1 LPPIPKRPGSRLCL
15 ALAAALVTLGA
26 CATVPPPVAGPPAD
40 AGLPRRVAVLPFV
53 NRTPNPEAAVVLR
66 RMFYNFFSSLAYADV
81 EPGVVDASLEA
92 SGLMADVVAGRLP
105 ALERL
110 GRLLDADAL
119 IVGEALSLGQTFAV
133 FYANQQAGLRARLID
148 CRSGR
153 VLWEA
158 ERTTTVHAGDVPL
171 SIPGLAASLVKT
183 AITYQ
188 QANVLGAAAELCM
201 QMVAGIPVPPG
212 PAAVV
217 PSIQALVHNGAGR
230 LLLPGDELRV
240 VLVGDP
246 RHKAELTVPG
256 LVRELPMEEKE
267 PGVYAAAYLVRPED
281 RTAGDGRVAATLRSP
296 AGAARQWEDTLGGV
310 RVGTPTPL
318 PAAIAADTVLTAERS
333 PYLVEEVLVV
343 QPGAT
348 LAIEPGVAIWFTAR
362 GMVVRGRVVAQGSAE
377 QPVVFAGLTSKGWKG
392 IFVDGSEAD
401 NRIEGC
407 RVSGAEYGIRAVRS
421 RLTVDR
427 CSLQDNGWAL
437 VAEEG
442 RLEVSR
448 SLVRASARTGIAAR
462 RAEVVVTESIV
473 TENGGGGILIESA
486 TARVRASHLLN
497 NGGWSVRAVGDA
509 AEVDA
514 SENWWGTEAP
524 GTTGLAPGG
533 VRIEPALSGPVRGVG
548 PGPLD

>member
-1 LPPIPKRPGSRLCL
+1 
-15 ALAAALVTLGA
+15 
-26 CATVPPPVAGPPAD
+26 
-40 AGLPRRVAVLPFV
+40 
-53 NRTPNPEAAVVLR
+53 
-66 RMFYNFFSSLAYADV
+66 
-81 EPGVVDASLEA
+81 
-92 SGLMADVVAGRLP
+92 
-105 ALERL
+105 
-110 GRLLDADAL
+110 
-119 IVGEALSLGQTFAV
+119 
-133 FYANQQAGLRARLID
+133 
-148 CRSGR
+148 
-153 VLWEA
+153 
-158 ERTTTVHAGDVPL
+158 
-171 SIPGLAASLVKT
+171 
-183 AITYQ
+183 
-188 QANVLGAAAELCM
+188 
-201 QMVAGIPVPPG
+201 
-212 PAAVV
+212 
-217 PSIQALVHNGAGR
+217 
-230 LLLPGDELRV
+230 
-240 VLVGDP
+240 LVGDP

-256 LVRELPMEEKE
+256 LVSELPMEEKE

-296 AGAARQWEDTLGGV
+296 VGAARQWGDTLGGV
-310 RVGTPTPL
+310 RVGTPTRL
-318 PAAIAADTVLTAERS
+318 PAAIATDTVLTAERS

-343 QPGAT
+343 LPGAT
-348 LAIEPGVAIWFTAR
+348 LAIEPGVAIWFKAR
-362 GMVVRGRVVAQGSAE
+362 GMVVRGRVAARGSAE

-392 IFVDGSEAD
+392 IFIDGSQAD
-401 NRIEGC
+401 NRLEGC

-448 SLVRASARTGIAAR
+448 SLVRSSARTGIAAR

-524 GTTGLAPGG
+524 STAGLAPGG
-533 VRIEPALSGPVRGVG
+533 VRIEPALPGPVRDVG
-548 PGPLD
+548 PGGLN

>member
-1 LPPIPKRPGSRLCL
+1 LSPIPKRRGDRLRL
-15 ALAAALVTLGA
+15 WLAAALLTLSA
-26 CATVPPPVAGPPAD
+26 CAAASPPAAELRAEPD
-40 AGLPRRVAVLPFV
+40 LPRRVAVLPFV
-53 NRTPNPEAAVVLR
+53 NRTPNPDAAVVLR
-66 RMFYNFFSSLAYADV
+66 RMFYNFFSSLAYVDV
-81 EPGVVDASLEA
+81 EPAVVDASLEA
-92 SGLMADVVAGRLP
+92 SGLLADVRSGRLP
-105 ALERL
+105 PLERL

-119 IVGEALSLGQTFAV
+119 IVGEALSLGQTYAV

-188 QANVLGAAAELCM
+188 QANVLGAAAELSM

-246 RHKAELTVPG
+246 RHKAALNVPG
-256 LVRELPMEEKE
+256 LLNELPMEEKE

-296 AGAARQWEDTLGGV
+296 AGVARQWVDTLGGM

-318 PAAIAADTVLTAERS
+318 PAAIATDTVLTAERS
-333 PYLVEEVLVV
+333 PYLVEEVLAVP
-343 QPGAT
+343 PGAT
-348 LAIEPGVAIWFTAR
+348 LAIEPGVVIWFKAR
-362 GMVVRGRVVAQGSAE
+362 GMVVRGSIVVQGSAE
-377 QPVVFAGLTSKGWKG
+377 HPVVFAGLTSKGWKG
-392 IFVDGSEAD
+392 IFLDGSTAD
-401 NRIEGC
+401 NRFEGC

-421 RLTVDR
+421 RVTVDR
-427 CSLQDNGWAL
+427 CSFQDNGWAL

-442 RLEVSR
+442 RLEVTR
-448 SLVRASARTGIAAR
+448 SLVRASSRTGIAAR

-473 TENGGGGILIESA
+473 TENGGGGILAESSR
-486 TARVRASHLLN
+486 ARVVASHLLN
-497 NGGWSVRAVGDA
+497 NGGWGVRGAGEA
-509 AEVDA
+509 TEVDA
-514 SENWWGTEAP
+514 AGNWWGTDAP
-524 GTTGLAPGG
+524 VATELAPGG
-533 VRIEPALSGPVRGVG
+533 VRIDPALSAPIPIVG
-548 PGPLD
+548 PGELN

>member
-1 LPPIPKRPGSRLCL
+1 VALLTLC
-15 ALAAALVTLGA
+15 A
-26 CATVPPPVAGPPAD
+26 CATVPPQAARPPAD

-119 IVGEALSLGQTFAV
+119 IVGEAIRLGQTYAV

-158 ERTTTVHAGDVPL
+158 ERTATVHAADIPL
-171 SIPGLAASLVKT
+171 SLPGLAASLVKT

-188 QANVLGAAAELCM
+188 QATVLGAAVELCM
-201 QMVAGIPVPPG
+201 QMVAGIPVPES
-212 PAAVV
+212 PATVV

-256 LVRELPMEEKE
+256 LVSELPMEEKE

-296 AGAARQWEDTLGGV
+296 VGAARQWGDTLGGV
-310 RVGTPTPL
+310 RVGTPTRL
-318 PAAIAADTVLTAERS
+318 PAAIATDTVLTAERS

-343 QPGAT
+343 LPGAT
-348 LAIEPGVAIWFTAR
+348 LAIEPGVAIWFKAR
-362 GMVVRGRVVAQGSAE
+362 GMVVRGRVAARGSAE

-392 IFVDGSEAD
+392 IFIDGSQAD
-401 NRIEGC
+401 NRLEGC

-448 SLVRASARTGIAAR
+448 SLVRSSARTGIAAR

-509 AEVDA
+509 AEVEA

-524 GTTGLAPGG
+524 STAGLAPGG
-533 VRIEPALSGPVRGVG
+533 VRIEPALPGPVRDVG
-548 PGPLD
+548 PGGLN